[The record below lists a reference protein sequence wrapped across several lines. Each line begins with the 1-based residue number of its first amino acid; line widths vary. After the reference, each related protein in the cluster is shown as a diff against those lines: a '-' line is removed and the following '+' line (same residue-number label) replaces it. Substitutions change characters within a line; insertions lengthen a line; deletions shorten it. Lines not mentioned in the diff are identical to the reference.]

1 MQTNWE
7 MISFNAEKKHLRL
20 LDKKNAI
27 LKITPQFNIGV
38 PFGVSMFSSIECLIY
53 MVLTAHK

>member
-7 MISFNAEKKHLRL
+7 MISSNAEKKHLRL

-27 LKITPQFNIGV
+27 LKITPQ
-38 PFGVSMFSSIECLIY
+38 SLTLECLL
-53 MVLTAHK
+53 V